1 MRFSKRMGRRIHDS
15 SRLTLT
21 VIASIVV
28 SAVTLLCLVPFLI
41 IISGSLTDN
50 ASILKDGYHLI
61 PKVFSTSSYDTILRY
76 PQGIIDAYLVT
87 IRNTVVGTLLGLF
100 CMTMAGYVLQRKDFK
115 YRNVFSFLI
124 YFTTIF
130 GGGLVP
136 WYILVVKY
144 LRLQDSPIALIY
156 PGLMSVFLIILMKN
170 FIRTSVPGEM
180 VESAKIDGA
189 GEFRIYWSIVLPLTI
204 PGLATVALFLSL
216 GYWNDWFLSNLF
228 ITTPRKFTIQYY
240 LFNMLNSSVFMQQM
254 AQTGV
259 SLPFAKFPTQSVK
272 MAMAIIATGPVV
284 LFYPF
289 VQKYFVSGLTVG
301 AVKG

>member
-1 MRFSKRMGRRIHDS
+1 MSAHIRDR
-15 SRLTLT
+15 SRLALT
-21 VIASIVV
+21 VIAYVAMV
-28 SAVTLLCLVPFLI
+28 TVTLLCVVPFLI
-41 IISGSLTDN
+41 VISGSLTDN
-50 ASILKDGYHLI
+50 TSILKEGYHLI
-61 PKVFSTSSYDTILRY
+61 PRAFSTSAYQTILRY

-87 IRNTVVGTLLGLF
+87 IRNTLIGTTLGLF
-100 CMTMAGYVLQRKDFK
+100 FMTMAGYVLQRKDFK

-124 YFTTIF
+124 YFTSIF

-156 PGLMSVFLIILMKN
+156 PGLMTVFLIILMKN

-189 GEFRIYWSIVLPLTI
+189 GDFRIYRSIVLPLTI
-204 PGLATVALFLSL
+204 PGLATVGLFLAL
-216 GYWNDWFLSNLF
+216 AYWNDWFLSNLF
-228 ITTPRKFTIQYY
+228 ITTREKFSLQYY
-240 LFNMLNSSVFMQQM
+240 LYNMLVSSVFMQQM

-259 SLPFAKFPTQSVK
+259 SLPFDKFPTQSVK
-272 MAMAIIATGPVV
+272 MAMAVIATGPVV

>member
-1 MRFSKRMGRRIHDS
+1 MRS
-15 SRLTLT
+15 SRHRIRDRSRLGLSLIAYAAITL
-21 VIASIVV
+21 
-28 SAVTLLCLVPFLI
+28 VTLLCLMPFLI
-41 IISGSLTDN
+41 VLSGSLTDN
-50 ASILKDGYHLI
+50 TSILKSGYHLI
-61 PKVFSTSSYDTILRY
+61 PKVFSTEAYRTVLRY
-76 PQGIIDAYLVT
+76 PEGIVDAYLVT

-100 CMTMAGYVLQRKDFK
+100 CMTMAGYVLQRKDFR

-144 LRLQDSPIALIY
+144 LRLQDSPVALIY
-156 PGLMSVFLIILMKN
+156 PGLMSVFLIILMKT
-170 FIRTSVPGEM
+170 FIRTSVPAEV
-180 VESAKIDGA
+180 VESATIDGA
-189 GEFRIYWSIVLPLTI
+189 GDFRIYATIVLPLTV
-204 PGLATVALFLSL
+204 PGIATVALFLSL
-216 GYWNDWFLSNLF
+216 AYWNDWFLSNLF
-228 ITTPRKFTIQYY
+228 ITTPRKYTIQYY

-259 SLPFAKFPTQSVK
+259 SLPFARFPTQAVK
-272 MAMAIIATGPVV
+272 MAMAMIATGPVV

-289 VQKYFVSGLTVG
+289 AQKYFVKGLTVG